1 MRSCVHPLAGVVSI
15 VIVHQVHSW
24 RSESVLTGAAAVA
37 WLTAS
42 TIPENSAD
50 FIAIRCNQMKASF
63 LFGLCVSNA
72 NGPPNDDDDVSTG
85 DDLFNGQNLLH
96 SLPETFLFAEQIAA
110 ESVEFFGSFFFFH
123 SGKGESAGKGR
134 SFWVF
139 FFTRFALMKRN
150 GDVHFELCGCF
161 DFKKCTLKRLF
172 RKLCAH
178 L

>member
-24 RSESVLTGAAAVA
+24 RSESVLTGVAAVA

-42 TIPENSAD
+42 TIPESSAD

-63 LFGLCVSNA
+63 LSGLRVSNA
-72 NGPPNDDDDVSTG
+72 NGPPDVDVVDDDDVSTG

-96 SLPETFLFAEQIAA
+96 SLPESFFLLAEQIAA
-110 ESVEFFGSFFFFH
+110 ESVEFFGRFCFSL
-123 SGKGESAGKGR
+123 SGKGENAGKGR
-134 SFWVF
+134 SFWVC

-150 GDVHFELCGCF
+150 GDVHFELCECF
-161 DFKKCTLKRLF
+161 D
-172 RKLCAH
+172 
-178 L
+178 